1 MDVVVVAEQVLFL
14 YTGESWVMLRKGD
27 GVNGGNDTVESDF
40 TLVHVLLKLQRQIVH
55 AEKSYKIDKKYL

>member
-14 YTGESWVMLRKGD
+14 YTGESWVILRKGD

-40 TLVHVLLKLQRQIVH
+40 TRACVIETATANCTRRNKLQN
-55 AEKSYKIDKKYL
+55 